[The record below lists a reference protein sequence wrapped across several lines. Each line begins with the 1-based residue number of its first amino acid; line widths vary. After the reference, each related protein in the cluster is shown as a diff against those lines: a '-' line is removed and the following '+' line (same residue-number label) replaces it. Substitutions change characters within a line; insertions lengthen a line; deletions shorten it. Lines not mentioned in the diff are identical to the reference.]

1 MDGRPLISIIT
12 ITFNAAGTL
21 PITLKSIAEQTFADF
36 EHLVVD
42 GASTDD
48 TILIARR
55 MGRPGVRI
63 VSEPDKGLYDAMNKG
78 LRLARGTYVLF
89 LNSGDRFHAPDTL
102 EAYARAIGNMMPDI
116 IYGDT
121 DIVNASGQR
130 LGPRHL
136 SDPEILT
143 LESFSH
149 GMLSQFSLLHH
160 S

>member
-55 MGRPGVRI
+55 MGGG
-63 VSEPDKGLYDAMNKG
+63 GL
-78 LRLARGTYVLF
+78 
-89 LNSGDRFHAPDTL
+89 
-102 EAYARAIGNMMPDI
+102 
-116 IYGDT
+116 
-121 DIVNASGQR
+121 
-130 LGPRHL
+130 
-136 SDPEILT
+136 
-143 LESFSH
+143 
-149 GMLSQFSLLHH
+149 
-160 S
+160 